1 VGANT
6 FDELNRGP
14 AAVVA
19 ERLRACNGARQW
31 IDAMLAGRPYRDMES
46 MLAMAE
52 KASRSLDWADVQEA
66 LDGHPRIG
74 ERAAGNSTESVWS
87 REEQASVGESDP
99 TTQRALWEGN
109 VAYEQQFGHVFLIRA
124 AGRTPEEML
133 AELRRRLANDEI
145 TERAE
150 VTEQLA
156 QITRLRLERL
166 LKE

>member
-1 VGANT
+1 LGANT

-19 ERLRACNGARQW
+19 ERLRACNGARRW
-31 IDAMLAGRPYRDMES
+31 VDAMLAGRPYRDMES

-109 VAYEQQFGHVFLIRA
+109 VAYEQQFGRVFLIRA